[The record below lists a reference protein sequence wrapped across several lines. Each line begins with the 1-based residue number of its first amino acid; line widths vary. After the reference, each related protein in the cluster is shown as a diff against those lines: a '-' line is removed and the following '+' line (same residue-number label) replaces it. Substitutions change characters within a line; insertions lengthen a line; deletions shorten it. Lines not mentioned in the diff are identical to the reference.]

1 MAEDLSGAGRPQ
13 PSGAGL
19 PAPVQGGGRRQ
30 VQDGRASLAGDVNG
44 LVDGLDLMADQSR
57 VREIADLPAT
67 RLDQRPARPLDYH
80 GVFTVHER
88 Q

>member
-19 PAPVQGGGRRQ
+19 PAPVQGGG
-30 VQDGRASLAGDVNG
+30 LAGDVNG